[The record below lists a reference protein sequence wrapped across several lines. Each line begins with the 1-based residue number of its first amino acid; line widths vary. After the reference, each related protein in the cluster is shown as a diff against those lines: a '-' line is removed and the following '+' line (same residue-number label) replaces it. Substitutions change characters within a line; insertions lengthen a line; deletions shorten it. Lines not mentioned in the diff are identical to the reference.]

1 MKTILNIKKNPDVLL
16 LFMAIA
22 LLFVF
27 VSPPFS
33 TLDEDMTMFSLP
45 LAIMVWIFP
54 VLLISFWLLYRLTRR
69 FLYSF
74 VITRIHIFVTIS
86 ATMLIVAI
94 LYLTTNRSQF
104 VTERYE
110 LIGNTMQ
117 VLVMLLVCG
126 QLAYLANVFL
136 GLLEKPRV
144 Q

>member
-1 MKTILNIKKNPDVLL
+1 ML

-54 VLLISFWLLYRLTRR
+54 LLLISFWLLYRLTRR

-74 VITRIHIFVTIS
+74 VITRIHIFVTVS
-86 ATMLIVAI
+86 ATILIVAI

>member
-54 VLLISFWLLYRLTRR
+54 LLLISFWLLYRLTRR

-74 VITRIHIFVTIS
+74 VITRIHIFVTVS
-86 ATMLIVAI
+86 ATILIVAI